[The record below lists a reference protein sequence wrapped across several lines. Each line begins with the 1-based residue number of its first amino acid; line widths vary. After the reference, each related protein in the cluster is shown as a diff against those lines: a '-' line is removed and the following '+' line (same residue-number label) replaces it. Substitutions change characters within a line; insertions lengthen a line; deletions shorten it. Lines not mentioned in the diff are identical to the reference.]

1 MNRNFSQNLGLLI
14 EHYQVVYESYSM
26 NRTFD
31 GLVMT
36 PKKLLA
42 ITYQVTLQ
50 LLCQQFHYHIDTL
63 YMNYFATE
71 KLVV

>member
-31 GLVMT
+31 GAWL
-36 PKKLLA
+36 
-42 ITYQVTLQ
+42 
-50 LLCQQFHYHIDTL
+50 
-63 YMNYFATE
+63 
-71 KLVV
+71 